1 MHLRSSFPATTL
13 PLANSRDVI
22 AARLADQRLPRM
34 APFAMVV
41 ARPAL
46 ALIVQ
51 AALTLVFVA
60 LKVDSPV
67 VAVRNWWTV
76 TGVLI
81 DLVCLALLFW
91 LTRQEGI
98 GLWDLVSFAKSK
110 LKTDIPLGLG
120 IFVVVFPVT
129 VIGGGTVANLL
140 AYGTLTPAYPEGG
153 YLRTLPLWAAL
164 YSRLLWWPLWSF
176 TEELTFQGYAV
187 PRLQAITRS
196 TWLPMVLVTL
206 GWAGQHSFL
215 PWINAQHALY
225 LFLLFVPLTVALQ
238 IIYLRV
244 RRLTPLIIGHWLM
257 DLTSRPGSGANRLTA
272 SKRGRAD
279 NGDPVSKKPVGD
291 PRCSPERE
299 AS

>member
-257 DLTSRPGSGANRLTA
+257 DLTSVLVLVRIG
-272 SKRGRAD
+272 
-279 NGDPVSKKPVGD
+279 
-291 PRCSPERE
+291 
-299 AS
+299 